1 MKPYYEHAGITIY
14 HGDCR
19 EILPQL
25 PEADVLFSD
34 PDYGVGINFTES
46 GTLGDLSKN
55 TGRGARPAKEAD
67 SLLTEMLSAVRIRRN
82 GLLFWSGS
90 WSRITAFSRSVE
102 AAAWRIHHLGI
113 WYKANGAGPSGNGLA
128 RRFEPWFWVER
139 DKGTTREGEWNFLP
153 DCIDVCRVVPGHDEA
168 LAHPTQKPVELMRRL
183 MRFFTL
189 PGDLIIEPFSGSGST
204 LFAAKDLGRRAIGIE
219 IEEKY
224 CEIAAKR
231 LSQEVFQWCCQERT
245 GE

>member
-19 EILPQL
+19 EVLPNVQG
-25 PEADVLFSD
+25 DVLFSD

-46 GTLGDLSKN
+46 RSNGDLSQN
-55 TGRGARPAKEAD
+55 TGRGARPSKEAD
-67 SLLTEMLSAVRIRRN
+67 CLLGEMLQKVCVRRS

-90 WSRITAFSRSVE
+90 WNRISAFSEILNASP
-102 AAAWRIHHLGI
+102 WRIHHLGI

-128 RRFEPWFWVER
+128 RRFEPWFWIEPKER
-139 DKGTTREGEWNFLP
+139 DVTRKGEWDFLP

-168 LAHPTQKPVELMRRL
+168 LKHPTQKPEELICRL
-183 MRFFTL
+183 LRFFTVESDTVL
-189 PGDLIIEPFSGSGST
+189 DPFMGSGTT
-204 LFAAKDLGRRAIGIE
+204 LRAAKDLGRRAIGIE

-231 LSQEVFQWCCQERT
+231 LSQEVLEFEAH
-245 GE
+245 E